1 MSQEQPESLRM
12 LFAELE
18 PLKVRPWNIL
28 SVLANMLAVQKR
40 VVGELV
46 QHEADIGTAIETYE
60 TSVAVG
66 MNLEGRINKLW
77 QEVYE
82 RQDQDI
88 QRVERKLDTLLEAI
102 REEDKDGK

>member
-1 MSQEQPESLRM
+1 MNNEQPESLRM

-18 PLKVRPWNIL
+18 PLKIRPWNIL

-40 VVGELV
+40 VVGALV
-46 QHEADIGTAIETYE
+46 QHEAEIGTAVETYE
-60 TSVAVG
+60 TAVAVG
-66 MNLEGRINKLW
+66 MDLESRINKLW

-88 QRVERKLDTLLEAI
+88 QRLEGKLDTLLEAI

>member
-1 MSQEQPESLRM
+1 MNNEQPESLRM
-12 LFAELE
+12 LFVELE

-40 VVGELV
+40 VVGALV
-46 QHEADIGTAIETYE
+46 QHEAEINAAIETYE
-60 TSVAVG
+60 TAVAVG
-66 MNLEGRINKLW
+66 MDLESRINKLW

-88 QRVERKLDTLLEAI
+88 QRLEGKLDTLLEAI